1 MTQEMT
7 VKCSI
12 GGCRAEARYSI
23 RPMRL
28 ARWVDVC
35 GTHDNMYAH
44 QNLIALGLTAAE
56 ATRWLSAFLH
66 DPDGAPRLP

>member
-1 MTQEMT
+1 
-7 VKCSI
+7 
-12 GGCRAEARYSI
+12 
-23 RPMRL
+23 MRL